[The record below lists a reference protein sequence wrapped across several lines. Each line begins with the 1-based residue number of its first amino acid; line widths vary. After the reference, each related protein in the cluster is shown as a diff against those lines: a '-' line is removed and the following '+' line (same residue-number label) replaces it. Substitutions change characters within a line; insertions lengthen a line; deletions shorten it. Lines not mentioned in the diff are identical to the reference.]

1 MDPDPFEEIPA
12 HQAAAVLL
20 SGAEGGHLPG
30 PLHHHRGAVGGER
43 EAKEQP
49 GRV

>member
-1 MDPDPFEEIPA
+1 MDPDPSEEVPT

-20 SGAEGGHLPG
+20 SGTEGGHLPG
-30 PLHHHRGAVGGER
+30 SFHHHRGAVGGEC
-43 EAKEQP
+43 EAQEQP